1 MPCAASFF
9 DNKDAN
15 PETDRDTLPVYL
27 PVKIFCSAPSNYCKK
42 MNALLDEPDLTEIS
56 EADCIDNHKRD
67 KRKLGMS
74 SYIKADSFK
83 NKMCSQEL
91 YSA

>member
-27 PVKIFCSAPSNYCKK
+27 PAPSNYCKK
-42 MNALLDEPDLTEIS
+42 MNTLLDEPDLTEIS
-56 EADCIDNHKRD
+56 QADCIDNDKRD
-67 KRKLGMS
+67 K
-74 SYIKADSFK
+74 
-83 NKMCSQEL
+83 
-91 YSA
+91 